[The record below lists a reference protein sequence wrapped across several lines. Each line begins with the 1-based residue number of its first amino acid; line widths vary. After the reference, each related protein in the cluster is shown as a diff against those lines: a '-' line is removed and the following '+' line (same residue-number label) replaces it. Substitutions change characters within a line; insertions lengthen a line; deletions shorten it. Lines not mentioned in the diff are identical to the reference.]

1 MTRIFSIIVAFVLVI
16 SFSANVHAGQSAA
29 YDEKAVASFYQGRT
43 VTILVG
49 HSAGGGFDTYA
60 RVISRHLGKYLP
72 GNPSVVVNN
81 MPGAGTII
89 SANYTFNQA
98 PKDGTLI
105 NSFDGG
111 IVPSQLYGSSAVQF
125 DLTKL
130 NYIGAP
136 DTFKYIMAVTK
147 KPGITKMEEFI
158 AGGKQIVVGAVPNT
172 GIGHAAMLLK
182 EVLGANVKLVSGF
195 KGTAEIRLA
204 MKSGEVD
211 SVITGWETLRV
222 TNLQDFESGEWL
234 ILSQWVDEPL
244 PDLPQKNVPLI
255 YQFARNEDERQLFK
269 LGLIKPNN
277 YARPY
282 ALPPGVPQDRVKAI
296 EAAFQKTLRDPELI
310 AEAERSKLNVSPI
323 SGAELRGM
331 ILEGLSMPKN
341 LKEKLRPMLA
351 PAG

>member
-1 MTRIFSIIVAFVLVI
+1 
-16 SFSANVHAGQSAA
+16 
-29 YDEKAVASFYQGRT
+29 

-49 HSAGGGFDTYA
+49 HSAGGGFDTDA
-60 RVISRHLGKYLP
+60 RVISRHLGKYIP
-72 GNPSVVVNN
+72 GNPNLVVNN

-89 SANYTFNQA
+89 SA
-98 PKDGTLI
+98 I

-125 DLTKL
+125 DLIKL

-136 DTFKYIMAVTK
+136 DTFKYIMALTE
-147 KPGITKMEEFI
+147 KPGITRMEEFI
-158 AGGKQIVVGAVPNT
+158 SGGKQIVVGAVPHT

-211 SVITGWETLRV
+211 GVITGWETLRV

-244 PDLPQKNVPLI
+244 TDLPQKNVSLI
-255 YQFARNEDERQLFK
+255 NQFARNDEERQLFK

-282 ALPPGVPQDRVKAI
+282 ALPPGVPQDRVKGTRGRFGKLCAI
-296 EAAFQKTLRDPELI
+296 RNDWIGRAIQAEYQPNLRRRT
-310 AEAERSKLNVSPI
+310 A
-323 SGAELRGM
+323 
-331 ILEGLSMPKN
+331 
-341 LKEKLRPMLA
+341 
-351 PAG
+351 

>member
-1 MTRIFSIIVAFVLVI
+1 MTRILSITVTSIFLI
-16 SFSANVHAGQSAA
+16 SFSAKAHSGQSAS
-29 YDEKAVASFYQGRT
+29 YDEKAVASFYGGKT

-60 RVISRHLGKYLP
+60 RVISRYLGKYIP
-72 GNPSVVVNN
+72 GNPNVLVNN
-81 MPGAGTII
+81 MPGAGTLI

-158 AGGKQIVVGAVPNT
+158 SGGKQIVVGAVPNT

-222 TNLQDFESGEWL
+222 SNLKDFESGEWL
-234 ILSQWVDEPL
+234 ILSQWVDELL

-255 YQFARNEDERQLFK
+255 YQFARTEEERQLFQ

-282 ALPPGVPQDRVKAI
+282 AMPPGVPQDRVQAI
-296 EAAFQKTLRDPELI
+296 QAAFQKTLRDPDLI

-323 SGAELRGM
+323 SGAQLRSM

-351 PAG
+351 PAS